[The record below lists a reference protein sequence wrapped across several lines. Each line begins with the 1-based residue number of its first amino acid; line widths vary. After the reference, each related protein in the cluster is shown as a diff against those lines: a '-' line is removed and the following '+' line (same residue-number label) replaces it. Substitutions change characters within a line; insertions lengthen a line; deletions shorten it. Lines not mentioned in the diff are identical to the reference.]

1 MTFAILVRESCTCKF
16 KPAASRPMYSASTT
30 LWLRHSELG
39 HGVGQRAERQV
50 VPGGAGWPRSRS
62 GPLVGCFERG
72 RYEPSELNTDEGES

>member
-39 HGVGQRAERQV
+39 HGVGQRRNVRSYQAAQ
-50 VPGGAGWPRSRS
+50 AGLAREAVR
-62 GPLVGCFERG
+62 
-72 RYEPSELNTDEGES
+72 